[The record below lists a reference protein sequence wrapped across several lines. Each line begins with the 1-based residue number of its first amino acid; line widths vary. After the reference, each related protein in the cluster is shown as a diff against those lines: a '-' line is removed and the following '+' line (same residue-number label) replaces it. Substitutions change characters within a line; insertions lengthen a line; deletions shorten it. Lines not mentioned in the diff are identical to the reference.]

1 MFSVPMRSTLAK
13 LPSGIVLASALGPP
27 RRVLPYP
34 EPLASMLPDGGLP
47 RGAVVEISSPAG
59 LAASA
64 HIALEACLAAQRESR
79 LRGGESAW
87 CAWLDPEATLNAPVL
102 AYRGID
108 LDRLLIVRPPREKL
122 ARVAV
127 RVAFSQVFSVVVVD
141 TAGVPG
147 ARSHLPLDP
156 WLRAARKLAIAVEKG
171 DTAVL
176 LLTDTRAER
185 KAPLPTAMRIELERP
200 GHDWLSV
207 RIAKE
212 RSGRIT
218 PARIVAF
225 PPKEEEPLLFYPEEP
240 SRPPLASTRRAEGA

>member
-1 MFSVPMRSTLAK
+1 MRSTLAK

-34 EPLASMLPDGGLP
+34 EPLASVLPDGGLP
-47 RGAVVEISSPAG
+47 RGAVVEISAPAG
-59 LAASA
+59 LAANA
-64 HIALEACLAAQRESR
+64 HFALEACVAAQRESQ

-87 CAWLDPEATLNAPVL
+87 CAWLDPEATLNAPALVC
-102 AYRGID
+102 RGVD

-127 RVAFSQVFSVVVVD
+127 RVASSQVFSVVVID

-147 ARSHLPLDP
+147 ARHHVPLAP
-156 WLRAARKLAIAVEKG
+156 WLRVVRRLSIAVEKG

-176 LLTDTRAER
+176 LLTDARAER
-185 KAPLPTAMRIELERP
+185 NAPLPTAMRIELERP
-200 GHDWLSV
+200 GHDGLSV

-212 RSGRIT
+212 RSGRIA
-218 PARIVAF
+218 PARLVAF
-225 PPKEEEPLLFYPEEP
+225 PFEREEPFSPEAP
-240 SRPPLASTRRAEGA
+240 TRPPLASTRRAQGA